1 MNDNT
6 FNAQP
11 EITSEE
17 KLLGLLSHLSIIFG
31 GLLVPFIIWTTQK
44 EKSKFVRF
52 HSLQAIFYHL
62 SFTVLMIFF
71 ILVMLFV
78 MIISGVGLGVF
89 ADTHN
94 SGTHAG
100 PPVFF
105 IVMMIVFYVGIFLIA
120 IAGIVFGI
128 YLGVKAYQGYLTKVP
143 FIGKIIY
150 RKVYETHYARRET

>member
-1 MNDNT
+1 MNNNT

-11 EITSEE
+11 EVTSDE

-62 SFTVLMIFF
+62 SFTVLVIFF
-71 ILVMLFV
+71 VFLMLFV

-94 SGTHAG
+94 YGKNSG

-105 IVMMIVFYVGIFLIA
+105 IIIMIAFYAGIFLFAIGGIA
-120 IAGIVFGI
+120 YGI
-128 YLGVKAYQGYLTKVP
+128 YLGIKAYRGYLTKVP

-150 RKVYETHYARRET
+150 RKVYET